1 MTTWSLETQ
10 AVTPSGRF
18 LRSRRT
24 DRAMPLPSME
34 EFMTT
39 PARIDI
45 CIISLIVSATAFA
58 QNNRSAVSVNG
69 SDLNL
74 CTTVSPCRSFGV
86 ALTHTSAGGEV
97 IALDSGGYGPFTINQ
112 SVSVIGAPGVH
123 AALTASSSHG
133 IDVAAGA
140 SDSVKIRNLN
150 VMLTGPPFRSAINAT
165 TFGALSIENC
175 SVDGGNGHGIVIAGG
190 VGSHATVVDT
200 AVRGVTGEAY

>member
-86 ALTHTSAGGEV
+86 ALAHTSAGGEV
-97 IALDSGGYGPFTINQ
+97 IAFDSGGYGPFTINQ

-140 SDSVKIRNLN
+140 SDSVKIRGLN
-150 VMLTGPPFRSAINAT
+150 VTVNDIAAIGINAPDGRRALPD
-165 TFGALSIENC
+165 GAIIRRAAQPGHCVQHAGC
-175 SVDGGNGHGIVIAGG
+175 SL
-190 VGSHATVVDT
+190 
-200 AVRGVTGEAY
+200 